1 MPDADPPIRIGLPQW
16 FHAAWPFTPRST
28 DALHRYSR
36 LFDTV
41 EGNTTFYGLPKPDTV
56 RRWREAVPASFRFC
70 FKFPRAISH
79 DAQLQHCS
87 DETTEFLTRLDPV
100 QGQLGILW
108 LQLGPRFG
116 PAALPALRD
125 YLASLPSGYHY
136 GVEVRHPA
144 FFGKGDDERALNRLL
159 ADNGVNRTVFDTR
172 TLFAHPANDADTQDA
187 LAKKPRVPTH
197 ALATADTP
205 MLRFISPRDTTLAES
220 ALERWATVLLRWH
233 DEGRQPHVFLHTPS
247 CAEAATLAGRL
258 SAHLH
263 RRNARQ
269 PLLDAAVHPIEQGAL
284 F

>member
-159 ADNGVNRTVFDTR
+159 ADNGVNRTVRGGDTR
-172 TLFAHPANDADTQDA
+172 GSPQRPPQPVQRPPAPPRRGGAPDRTGRAVLRPMPPPLSFGSTARTLVEPIPPGAN
-187 LAKKPRVPTH
+187 
-197 ALATADTP
+197 
-205 MLRFISPRDTTLAES
+205 
-220 ALERWATVLLRWH
+220 
-233 DEGRQPHVFLHTPS
+233 HV
-247 CAEAATLAGRL
+247 RL
-258 SAHLH
+258 
-263 RRNARQ
+263 
-269 PLLDAAVHPIEQGAL
+269 P